1 MRTPN
6 QDPNTRGPQ
15 RVSNN
20 NRQITHQIPTK
31 CRWNELQDAY
41 FTASKE
47 NIALSPDK
55 NFLELSCT
63 IRYSSNFEEGKL
75 RRRSNVELFRR
86 QTKLSELSWWKI
98 RHLAHLSSSEW
109 VAIIQR
115 VLPVCF
121 RRMDINNAWQVKG
134 NTTSP
139 LTRIFVD
146 VPALVLFVAR
156 VFRLLCSAYK
166 EMFAMTIGSFYQ
178 SFKNSLIFGRH
189 IVQWTLW
196 I

>member
-1 MRTPN
+1 MAAAFFWALVGPSGVGWNTLRKDLKMYGKNYNNVENKKIHVFLNVNKNYVLCMRTPN
-6 QDPNTRGPQ
+6 QDPNTQGPQ

-20 NRQITHQIPTK
+20 NQQITHQISTK
-31 CRWNELQDAY
+31 GRWNELQDTY

-86 QTKLSELSWWKI
+86 QTKLRELSSWKI

-109 VAIIQR
+109 VAIVQR

-121 RRMDINNAWQVKG
+121 RRMDI
-134 NTTSP
+134 TSE
-139 LTRIFVD
+139 D
-146 VPALVLFVAR
+146 
-156 VFRLLCSAYK
+156 RLRDKRRSSHA
-166 EMFAMTIGSFYQ
+166 T
-178 SFKNSLIFGRH
+178 N
-189 IVQWTLW
+189 
-196 I
+196 

>member
-1 MRTPN
+1 MAAAFFWALVGPSGVGWNTLRKDLKMYGKNCNNVENKKIHVFLNVNKNYVLCMRTPN

-20 NRQITHQIPTK
+20 NRQITHQIPTT

-75 RRRSNVELFRR
+75 RRRSNVELLRR
-86 QTKLSELSWWKI
+86 QTKLSELSSWKI

-109 VAIIQR
+109 VVIVQR

-121 RRMDINNAWQVKG
+121 RRMDV
-134 NTTSP
+134 TSE
-139 LTRIFVD
+139 D
-146 VPALVLFVAR
+146 
-156 VFRLLCSAYK
+156 RLRDKRRSSHA
-166 EMFAMTIGSFYQ
+166 T
-178 SFKNSLIFGRH
+178 N
-189 IVQWTLW
+189 
-196 I
+196 